1 MKRWVAVCLQ
11 FVVVLLFASG
21 SSNAA
26 EWRFPL
32 GLTYVSG
39 FKDVVDNYKNNLRE
53 RGYTVTES
61 FNLPVGFSFQPYV
74 QFENGLG
81 IGAGIGPFMFAMF
94 SGAGDYDFY
103 AVPVNVNVRFT
114 FLPKANISPY
124 IRAGGS
130 YHIAGGDFVKES
142 KPGFLGGIGI
152 EFFRTKRVGLGL
164 EASYNSSEI
173 TFEKDKR
180 VSGILNTKG
189 EENIKPSSFMFSIF
203 AIF

>member
-1 MKRWVAVCLQ
+1 MTVKRWVAVCLQ

-32 GLTYVSG
+32 GLTYMSG
-39 FKDVVDNYKNNLRE
+39 FKDVVDLYKNNME
-53 RGYTVTES
+53 ARGYYVDTSWAV
-61 FNLPVGFSFQPYV
+61 PVGLTFQPYV

-81 IGAGIGPFMFAMF
+81 IGAGVGPFMFITTT
-94 SGAGDYDFY
+94 AGYDFY
-103 AVPVNVNVRFT
+103 AVPVNVNARFT

-130 YHIAGGDFVKES
+130 YHIAGGDFVKQS
-142 KPGFLGGIGI
+142 NPGFLGGLGI

-164 EASYNSSEI
+164 EASYDSSEI
-173 TFEKDKR
+173 TFEKDKK
-180 VSGILNTKG
+180 VGFTYTKG
-189 EENIKPSSFMFSIF
+189 EENIKPSSFMFTIF
-203 AIF
+203 IIF